1 MKKVGIVVV
10 TYNRLALL
18 KEAIDSLRNQIYTNR
33 EIVVVNNGSTDGTQE
48 WLNAQK
54 DIIVITQQN
63 QGGAGGFFT
72 GMKYVAE
79 HDYDYC
85 WVMDDDVVCHSDALQ
100 ELVNA
105 YTKKPNIGFVCSK
118 VIGINGCPM
127 NTPTVDD
134 RPTSNGDADFTDLIA
149 ESMIKVKTAT
159 FVSVLCSVKTIKE
172 VGLPYKEFFIW
183 GDDTEYTNRI
193 SLNHECYMACRS
205 VVVHKRAI
213 QGPLSFETETDP
225 SRRKMYF
232 YEMRNEAFIEFK
244 YNKLYLNRR
253 MRFRYYVRRYWL
265 SFLLL
270 MRGNFAHAALIIK
283 STNASWFFSPIVQY
297 PYNAEESHI
306 ESTIKEKNH

>member
-1 MKKVGIVVV
+1 MKRVGIVVV

-63 QGGAGGFFT
+63 LGGAGGFFT

-79 HDYDYC
+79 HNYDYC
-85 WVMDDDVVCHSDALQ
+85 WIMDDDVVCQTDALQ

-105 YTKKPNIGFVCSK
+105 YNRKPNIGFVCSK

-134 RPTSNGDADFTDLIA
+134 RPSSNGHADFTDLIT

-159 FVSVLCSVKTIKE
+159 FVSVLCSVNTIKE

-183 GDDTEYTNRI
+183 ADDTEYTNRI
-193 SLNHECYMACRS
+193 SLHHECYMTCKS
-205 VVVHKRAI
+205 VVVHKRPI
-213 QGPLSFETETDP
+213 QRPLSFDEEPNP
-225 SRRKMYF
+225 SRKKMYF
-232 YEMRNEAFIEFK
+232 YLMRNIAFVEFK
-244 YNKLYLNRR
+244 YNNQYRNRTSRLLFYL
-253 MRFRYYVRRYWL
+253 RRYWISL
-265 SFLLL
+265 LLL

-283 STNASWFFSPIVQY
+283 STNALWFFSPIVQY

>member
-1 MKKVGIVVV
+1 MKRVGIVVV

-54 DIIVITQQN
+54 DIIIITQQN
-63 QGGAGGFFT
+63 LGGAGGFFT

-85 WVMDDDVVCHSDALQ
+85 WIMDDDVVCHSDALQ
-100 ELVNA
+100 ELVSA
-105 YTKKPNIGFVCSK
+105 YNKKPNIGFVCSK

-193 SLNHECYMACRS
+193 SLHHECYMVCKS

-213 QGPLSFETETDP
+213 QGPLSFETETNP
-225 SRRKMYF
+225 LRQKMYF
-232 YEMRNEAFIEFK
+232 YMMRNDAFIEFK

-253 MRFRYYVRRYWL
+253 MRFRYYVRQYKYALSLLLHGRRLQAMIVVRSVLAML
-265 SFLLL
+265 SF
-270 MRGNFAHAALIIK
+270 NPTI
-283 STNASWFFSPIVQY
+283 QY
-297 PYNAEESHI
+297 PS
-306 ESTIKEKNH
+306 

>member
-63 QGGAGGFFT
+63 LGGAGGFFT

-105 YTKKPNIGFVCSK
+105 YTKKTDIGFVCSK
-118 VIGINGCPM
+118 VVGINGCPM

-134 RPTSNGDADFTDLIA
+134 RPSSNGEADYSDLIA

-193 SLNHECYMACRS
+193 SLHHECYMVCKS

-213 QGPLSFETETDP
+213 QGPLSFETETNP
-225 SRRKMYF
+225 LRQKMYF
-232 YEMRNEAFIEFK
+232 YMMRNDAFIEFK

-253 MRFRYYVRRYWL
+253 MRFRYYVRQYKYALSLLLHGRRLQAMIVVRSVLAML
-265 SFLLL
+265 SF
-270 MRGNFAHAALIIK
+270 NPTI
-283 STNASWFFSPIVQY
+283 QY
-297 PYNAEESHI
+297 PS
-306 ESTIKEKNH
+306 

>member
-63 QGGAGGFFT
+63 LGGAGGFFT

-79 HDYDYC
+79 HDYDDC
-85 WVMDDDVVCHSDALQ
+85 WIMDDDVVCHSDALQ
-100 ELVNA
+100 ELVSA
-105 YTKKPNIGFVCSK
+105 YNKKPNIGFVCSK

-134 RPTSNGDADFTDLIA
+134 RPSSNGDADFTDLIT

-183 GDDTEYTNRI
+183 GDNTEYTNRI
-193 SLNHECYMACRS
+193 SLHHECYMVCKS

-213 QGPLSFETETDP
+213 QGPLFFETETNP
-225 SRRKMYF
+225 LRQKMYF
-232 YEMRNEAFIEFK
+232 YMMRNDAFIEFK

-253 MRFRYYVRRYWL
+253 MRFRYYVRQYKYALSLLLHGRRLQAMIVVRSVLAML
-265 SFLLL
+265 SF
-270 MRGNFAHAALIIK
+270 NPTI
-283 STNASWFFSPIVQY
+283 QY
-297 PYNAEESHI
+297 PS
-306 ESTIKEKNH
+306 

>member
-1 MKKVGIVVV
+1 MKRVGIVVV

-63 QGGAGGFFT
+63 LGGAGGFFT

-85 WVMDDDVVCHSDALQ
+85 WIMDDDVVCHSDALQ
-100 ELVNA
+100 ELVSA
-105 YTKKPNIGFVCSK
+105 YNKKPNIGFVCSK

-159 FVSVLCSVKTIKE
+159 FVSVLCSVKTINE

-193 SLNHECYMACRS
+193 SLHHECYMVCKS

-213 QGPLSFETETDP
+213 QGPLSFETETNP
-225 SRRKMYF
+225 LRQKMYF
-232 YEMRNEAFIEFK
+232 YMMRNDAFIEFK

-253 MRFRYYVRRYWL
+253 MRFRYYVRQYKYALSLLLHGRRLQAMIVVRSVLAML
-265 SFLLL
+265 SF
-270 MRGNFAHAALIIK
+270 NPTI
-283 STNASWFFSPIVQY
+283 QY
-297 PYNAEESHI
+297 PS
-306 ESTIKEKNH
+306 

>member
-63 QGGAGGFFT
+63 LGGAGGFFT

-85 WVMDDDVVCHSDALQ
+85 WIMDDDVVCHSDALQ
-100 ELVNA
+100 ELVSA
-105 YTKKPNIGFVCSK
+105 YNKKPNIGFVCSK

-213 QGPLSFETETDP
+213 QGPLFFETETNP
-225 SRRKMYF
+225 LRQKMYF
-232 YEMRNEAFIEFK
+232 YMMRNDAFIEFK

-253 MRFRYYVRRYWL
+253 MRFRYYVRQYKYALSLLLHGRRLQAMIVVRSVLAML
-265 SFLLL
+265 SF
-270 MRGNFAHAALIIK
+270 NPTI
-283 STNASWFFSPIVQY
+283 QY
-297 PYNAEESHI
+297 PS
-306 ESTIKEKNH
+306 

>member
-1 MKKVGIVVV
+1 MKRVGIVVV

-18 KEAIDSLRNQIYTNR
+18 KESIDSLRNQTYLNR
-33 EIVVVNNGSTDGTQE
+33 DIVVVNNGSTDGTLE
-48 WLNAQK
+48 WLNSQK
-54 DIIVITQQN
+54 DLIVITQQN
-63 QGGAGGFFT
+63 LGGAGGFFT

-85 WVMDDDVVCHSDALQ
+85 WIMDDDVVCHSDALQ
-100 ELVNA
+100 ELVSA
-105 YTKKPNIGFVCSK
+105 YNKKPNIGFVCSK

-213 QGPLSFETETDP
+213 QGALSFETETNP
-225 SRRKMYF
+225 LRQKMYF
-232 YEMRNEAFIEFK
+232 YMMRNDAFIEFK

-253 MRFRYYVRRYWL
+253 MRFRYYVRQYKYALSLLLHGRRLQAMIVVRSVLAML
-265 SFLLL
+265 SF
-270 MRGNFAHAALIIK
+270 NPTI
-283 STNASWFFSPIVQY
+283 QY
-297 PYNAEESHI
+297 PS
-306 ESTIKEKNH
+306 

>member
-63 QGGAGGFFT
+63 LGGAGGFFT

-79 HDYDYC
+79 HEYDYC
-85 WVMDDDVVCHSDALQ
+85 WIMDDDVVCHSDALQ
-100 ELVNA
+100 ELVSA
-105 YTKKPNIGFVCSK
+105 YNKKPNIGFVCSK

-149 ESMIKVKTAT
+149 ESIIKVKTAT
-159 FVSVLCSVKTIKE
+159 FVSVLCSVKTINE

-193 SLNHECYMACRS
+193 SLHHECYMVCKS

-213 QGPLSFETETDP
+213 QGSLSFETETNP
-225 SRRKMYF
+225 SRQKMYF
-232 YEMRNEAFIEFK
+232 YMMRNVAFIEFK

-253 MRFRYYVRRYWL
+253 MRFRYYVRQYKYALSLLLHGRRLQAMIVVRSVLAML
-265 SFLLL
+265 SF
-270 MRGNFAHAALIIK
+270 NPTI
-283 STNASWFFSPIVQY
+283 QY
-297 PYNAEESHI
+297 PS
-306 ESTIKEKNH
+306 

>member
-1 MKKVGIVVV
+1 MKRVGIVVV

-18 KEAIDSLRNQIYTNR
+18 KEAIDSLRNQTYLNR
-33 EIVVVNNGSTDGTQE
+33 DIVVVNNGSTDGTLE
-48 WLNAQK
+48 WLNSQK
-54 DIIVITQQN
+54 DLIVITQQN
-63 QGGAGGFFT
+63 LGGAGGFFT

-85 WVMDDDVVCHSDALQ
+85 WIMDDDVVCHSDALQ
-100 ELVNA
+100 ELVSA
-105 YTKKPNIGFVCSK
+105 YNKKPNIGFVCSK

-213 QGPLSFETETDP
+213 QGALSFETETDP
-225 SRRKMYF
+225 
-232 YEMRNEAFIEFK
+232 
-244 YNKLYLNRR
+244 
-253 MRFRYYVRRYWL
+253 
-265 SFLLL
+265 
-270 MRGNFAHAALIIK
+270 
-283 STNASWFFSPIVQY
+283 
-297 PYNAEESHI
+297 
-306 ESTIKEKNH
+306 

>member
-63 QGGAGGFFT
+63 LGGAGGFFT

-79 HDYDYC
+79 HEYDYC

-100 ELVNA
+100 ELVSA
-105 YTKKPNIGFVCSK
+105 YNKKPNIGFVCSK

-213 QGPLSFETETDP
+213 QGPLFFETETNP
-225 SRRKMYF
+225 LRQKMYF
-232 YEMRNEAFIEFK
+232 YKMRNEAFIEFK

-253 MRFRYYVRRYWL
+253 MRFRYYVRQYKYALSLLLHGRRLQAMIVVRSVLAML
-265 SFLLL
+265 SF
-270 MRGNFAHAALIIK
+270 NPTI
-283 STNASWFFSPIVQY
+283 QY
-297 PYNAEESHI
+297 PS
-306 ESTIKEKNH
+306 

>member
-63 QGGAGGFFT
+63 LGGAGGFFT

-79 HDYDYC
+79 HEYDYC

-213 QGPLSFETETDP
+213 QGPLFFETETNP
-225 SRRKMYF
+225 LRQKMYF
-232 YEMRNEAFIEFK
+232 YMMRNDAFIEFK

-253 MRFRYYVRRYWL
+253 MRFRYYVRQYKYALSLLLHGRRLQAMIVVRSVLAML
-265 SFLLL
+265 SF
-270 MRGNFAHAALIIK
+270 NPTI
-283 STNASWFFSPIVQY
+283 QY
-297 PYNAEESHI
+297 PS
-306 ESTIKEKNH
+306 

>member
-63 QGGAGGFFT
+63 LGGAGGFFT

-85 WVMDDDVVCHSDALQ
+85 WIMDDDVVCQTDALQ

-105 YTKKPNIGFVCSK
+105 YNRKPNIGFVCSK

-134 RPTSNGDADFTDLIA
+134 RPSSNGDADFTDLIT

-213 QGPLSFETETDP
+213 QGPLFFETETNP
-225 SRRKMYF
+225 LRQKMYF
-232 YEMRNEAFIEFK
+232 YMMRNDAFIEFK

-253 MRFRYYVRRYWL
+253 MRFRYYVRQYKYALSLLLHGRRLQAMIVVRSVLAML
-265 SFLLL
+265 SF
-270 MRGNFAHAALIIK
+270 NPTI
-283 STNASWFFSPIVQY
+283 QY
-297 PYNAEESHI
+297 PS
-306 ESTIKEKNH
+306 

>member
-105 YTKKPNIGFVCSK
+105 YTKKTDIGFVCSK
-118 VIGINGCPM
+118 VVGINGCPI

-134 RPTSNGDADFTDLIA
+134 RPSSNGEADYSDLIA

-183 GDDTEYTNRI
+183 ADDTEYTNRI
-193 SLNHECYMACRS
+193 SLHYDCYMACKS

-213 QGPLSFETETDP
+213 QGALSFETETNP
-225 SRRKMYF
+225 SRQKMYF
-232 YEMRNEAFIEFK
+232 YMMRNVAFTDFK
-244 YNKLYLNRR
+244 YNKLYKNRS
-253 MRFRYYVRRYWL
+253 MRFRYYLRQYKYAF
-265 SFLLL
+265 SLL
-270 MRGNFAHAALIIK
+270 MQGRRSQAKIVIK
-283 STNASWFFSPIVQY
+283 STYALCFFHPKIQY
-297 PYNAEESHI
+297 PVLSIDRTAQ
-306 ESTIKEKNH
+306 

>member
-33 EIVVVNNGSTDGTQE
+33 EIVVVNNGSTDGTLE
-48 WLNAQK
+48 WLNSQK
-54 DIIVITQQN
+54 DLIVITQQN
-63 QGGAGGFFT
+63 LGGAGGFFT

-85 WVMDDDVVCHSDALQ
+85 WIMDDDVVCHSDALQ
-100 ELVNA
+100 ELVSA
-105 YTKKPNIGFVCSK
+105 YNKKPNIGFVCSK

-134 RPTSNGDADFTDLIA
+134 RPSSNGDADFTDLIA

-193 SLNHECYMACRS
+193 SLHHECYMVCKS

-213 QGPLSFETETDP
+213 QGPLSFETETNP
-225 SRRKMYF
+225 LRQKMYF
-232 YEMRNEAFIEFK
+232 YMMRNDAFIEFK

-253 MRFRYYVRRYWL
+253 MRFRYYVRQYKYALSLLLHGRRLQAMIVVRSVLAML
-265 SFLLL
+265 SF
-270 MRGNFAHAALIIK
+270 NPTI
-283 STNASWFFSPIVQY
+283 QY
-297 PYNAEESHI
+297 PS
-306 ESTIKEKNH
+306 

>member
-1 MKKVGIVVV
+1 MKRVGIVVV

-18 KEAIDSLRNQIYTNR
+18 KEAIDSLRNQTYSNR

-48 WLNAQK
+48 WLNSQK
-54 DIIVITQQN
+54 DLITITQEN
-63 QGGAGGFFT
+63 LGGAGGFFT

-85 WVMDDDVVCHSDALQ
+85 WVMDDDVVCQTDALQ
-100 ELVNA
+100 ELINA
-105 YTKKPNIGFVCSK
+105 YNRKPNIGFVCSK

-134 RPTSNGDADFTDLIA
+134 RHSSNGDADFTDLIA

-159 FVSVLCSVKTIKE
+159 FVSVLCSVRTIKE

-183 GDDTEYTNRI
+183 ADDTEYTNRI
-193 SLNHECYMACRS
+193 SLHYDCYMACKS
-205 VVVHKRAI
+205 VVIHKRAI
-213 QGPLSFETETDP
+213 QGALSFETETNP
-225 SRRKMYF
+225 SRKKMYF
-232 YEMRNEAFIEFK
+232 YLMRNIAFVEFK
-244 YNKLYLNRR
+244 YNNQYRNRTSRLLFYL
-253 MRFRYYVRRYWL
+253 RRYWFSL
-265 SFLLL
+265 LLL

-283 STNASWFFSPIVQY
+283 STNALWFFSPIVQY
-297 PYNAEESHI
+297 PYHAEESHI

>member
-1 MKKVGIVVV
+1 MKRVGIVVV

-18 KEAIDSLRNQIYTNR
+18 KEAIDSLRNQTYLNR
-33 EIVVVNNGSTDGTQE
+33 DIVVVNNGSTDGTLE
-48 WLNAQK
+48 WLNSQK
-54 DIIVITQQN
+54 DLIVITQQN
-63 QGGAGGFFT
+63 LGGAGGFFT

-85 WVMDDDVVCHSDALQ
+85 WIMDDDVVCHSDALQ
-100 ELVNA
+100 ELVSA
-105 YTKKPNIGFVCSK
+105 YNKKPNIGFVCSK

-159 FVSVLCSVKTIKE
+159 FVSVLCSVKTINE

-193 SLNHECYMACRS
+193 SLHHECYMVCKS

-213 QGPLSFETETDP
+213 QGPLSFETETNP
-225 SRRKMYF
+225 LRQKMYF
-232 YEMRNEAFIEFK
+232 YMMRNDAFIEFK

-253 MRFRYYVRRYWL
+253 MRFRYYVRQYKYALSLLLHGRRLQAMIVVRSVLAML
-265 SFLLL
+265 SF
-270 MRGNFAHAALIIK
+270 NPTI
-283 STNASWFFSPIVQY
+283 QY
-297 PYNAEESHI
+297 PS
-306 ESTIKEKNH
+306 

>member
-63 QGGAGGFFT
+63 LGGAGGFFT

-79 HDYDYC
+79 HNYDYC
-85 WVMDDDVVCHSDALQ
+85 WIMDDDVVCQTDALQ

-105 YTKKPNIGFVCSK
+105 YNRKPNIGFVCSK

-134 RPTSNGDADFTDLIA
+134 RPSSNGDADFTDLIT

-193 SLNHECYMACRS
+193 SLHYDCYMACKS

-213 QGPLSFETETDP
+213 QGALSFETETNP
-225 SRRKMYF
+225 SRQKMYF
-232 YEMRNEAFIEFK
+232 YMMRNVAFIEFK

-253 MRFRYYVRRYWL
+253 MRFRYYVRQYKYALSLLLHGRRLQAMIVVRSVLAML
-265 SFLLL
+265 SF
-270 MRGNFAHAALIIK
+270 NPTI
-283 STNASWFFSPIVQY
+283 QY
-297 PYNAEESHI
+297 PS
-306 ESTIKEKNH
+306 

>member
-1 MKKVGIVVV
+1 MKRVGIVVV

-18 KEAIDSLRNQIYTNR
+18 KEAIDSLRNQTYLNR
-33 EIVVVNNGSTDGTQE
+33 DIVVVNNGSTDGTLE
-48 WLNAQK
+48 WLNSQK
-54 DIIVITQQN
+54 DLIVITQQN
-63 QGGAGGFFT
+63 LGGAGGFFT

-85 WVMDDDVVCHSDALQ
+85 WIMDDDVVCHSDALQ
-100 ELVNA
+100 ELVSA
-105 YTKKPNIGFVCSK
+105 YNKKPNIGFVCSK

-159 FVSVLCSVKTIKE
+159 FVSVLCSVKTINE

-193 SLNHECYMACRS
+193 SLHHECYMVCKS

-213 QGPLSFETETDP
+213 QGSLSFETETDP

-253 MRFRYYVRRYWL
+253 MRFRYYVRQYKYALSLLLHGRRLQAMIVVRSVLAML
-265 SFLLL
+265 SF
-270 MRGNFAHAALIIK
+270 NPTI
-283 STNASWFFSPIVQY
+283 QY
-297 PYNAEESHI
+297 PS
-306 ESTIKEKNH
+306 

>member
-1 MKKVGIVVV
+1 MKRVGIVVV

-63 QGGAGGFFT
+63 LGGAGGFFT

-118 VIGINGCPM
+118 VVGINGCPM

-134 RPTSNGDADFTDLIA
+134 RPSSNGEADYSDLIA
-149 ESMIKVKTAT
+149 ESMIKVKEAT
-159 FVSVLCSVKTIKE
+159 FVSFLCSVKTIKE

-193 SLNHECYMACRS
+193 SLHHECYMVCKS

-213 QGPLSFETETDP
+213 QGPLSFETETNP
-225 SRRKMYF
+225 SRQKMYF
-232 YEMRNEAFIEFK
+232 YKMRNSAFIDFK
-244 YNKLYLNRR
+244 YSKLCKNRS
-253 MRFRYYVRRYWL
+253 MRFRYYLRQYKYAV
-265 SFLLL
+265 SLL
-270 MRGNFAHAALIIK
+270 MHGRYRQAKIVFKSILALPSFYPTI
-283 STNASWFFSPIVQY
+283 QY
-297 PYNAEESHI
+297 PDI
-306 ESTIKEKNH
+306 V

>member
-63 QGGAGGFFT
+63 LGGAGGFFT

-105 YTKKPNIGFVCSK
+105 YTKKTDIGFVCSK
-118 VIGINGCPM
+118 VVGINGCPM

-134 RPTSNGDADFTDLIA
+134 RPSSNGEADYSDLIA
-149 ESMIKVKTAT
+149 ESMIKVKEAT
-159 FVSVLCSVKTIKE
+159 FVSFLCSVKTIKE

-213 QGPLSFETETDP
+213 QGPLFFETETNP
-225 SRRKMYF
+225 LRQKMYF
-232 YEMRNEAFIEFK
+232 YMMRNDAFIEFK

-253 MRFRYYVRRYWL
+253 MRFRYYVRQYKYALSLLLHGRRLQAMIVVRSVLALL
-265 SFLLL
+265 SF
-270 MRGNFAHAALIIK
+270 NPTI
-283 STNASWFFSPIVQY
+283 QY
-297 PYNAEESHI
+297 PS
-306 ESTIKEKNH
+306 

>member
-1 MKKVGIVVV
+1 MKRVGVVV
-10 TYNRLALL
+10 TFNRLALL
-18 KEAIDSLRNQIYTNR
+18 KEAIDSLRNQTYLNR
-33 EIVVVNNGSTDGTQE
+33 DIVVVNNGSTDGTLE
-48 WLNAQK
+48 WLNSQK
-54 DIIVITQQN
+54 DLIIITQQN
-63 QGGAGGFFT
+63 LGGAGGFFT

-79 HDYDYC
+79 HNYDYC
-85 WVMDDDVVCHSDALQ
+85 WIMDDDVVCHSDALQ

-105 YTKKPNIGFVCSK
+105 YDKKPNIGFVCSK

-134 RPTSNGDADFTDLIA
+134 RPSSNGDADFTDLIT

-193 SLNHECYMACRS
+193 SLHHECYMVCKS

-213 QGPLSFETETDP
+213 QGPLFFETETNP
-225 SRRKMYF
+225 LRQKMYF
-232 YEMRNEAFIEFK
+232 YMMRNDAFIEFK

-253 MRFRYYVRRYWL
+253 MRFRYYVRQYKYALSLLLHGRRLQAMIVVRSVLALL
-265 SFLLL
+265 SF
-270 MRGNFAHAALIIK
+270 NPTI
-283 STNASWFFSPIVQY
+283 QY
-297 PYNAEESHI
+297 PS
-306 ESTIKEKNH
+306 

>member
-1 MKKVGIVVV
+1 MKRVGIVVV
-10 TYNRLALL
+10 TFNRLALL
-18 KEAIDSLRNQIYTNR
+18 KEAIDSLRNQTYLNR
-33 EIVVVNNGSTDGTQE
+33 DIVVVNNGSTDGTLE
-48 WLNAQK
+48 WLNSQK
-54 DIIVITQQN
+54 DLIIITQQN
-63 QGGAGGFFT
+63 LGGAGGFFT

-79 HDYDYC
+79 HNYDYC
-85 WVMDDDVVCHSDALQ
+85 WIMDDDVVCHSDALQ

-105 YTKKPNIGFVCSK
+105 YDKKPNIGFVCSK

-134 RPTSNGDADFTDLIA
+134 RPSSNGDADFTDLIT

-193 SLNHECYMACRS
+193 SLHHECYMVCKS

-213 QGPLSFETETDP
+213 QGPLFFETETNP
-225 SRRKMYF
+225 LRQKMYF
-232 YEMRNEAFIEFK
+232 YMMRNDAFIEFK

-253 MRFRYYVRRYWL
+253 MRFRYYVRQYKYALSLLLHGRRLQAMIVVRSVLAML
-265 SFLLL
+265 SF
-270 MRGNFAHAALIIK
+270 NPTI
-283 STNASWFFSPIVQY
+283 QY
-297 PYNAEESHI
+297 PS
-306 ESTIKEKNH
+306 

>member
-63 QGGAGGFFT
+63 LGGAGGFFS

-79 HDYDYC
+79 HEYDYC

-213 QGPLSFETETDP
+213 QGPLFFETETNP
-225 SRRKMYF
+225 LRQKMYF
-232 YEMRNEAFIEFK
+232 YMMRNDAFIEFK

-253 MRFRYYVRRYWL
+253 MRFRYYVRQYKYALSLLLHGRRLQAMIVVRSVLAML
-265 SFLLL
+265 SF
-270 MRGNFAHAALIIK
+270 NPTI
-283 STNASWFFSPIVQY
+283 QY
-297 PYNAEESHI
+297 PS
-306 ESTIKEKNH
+306 

>member
-63 QGGAGGFFT
+63 LGGAGGFFT

-85 WVMDDDVVCHSDALQ
+85 WVMDDDVVCQTDALQ

-105 YTKKPNIGFVCSK
+105 YNRKPNIGFVCSK

-134 RPTSNGDADFTDLIA
+134 RPSSNGEADYSDLIA

-193 SLNHECYMACRS
+193 SLHHECYMVCKS

-213 QGPLSFETETDP
+213 QGSLSFETETDP

-253 MRFRYYVRRYWL
+253 MRFRYYVRQYKYALSLLLHGRRLQAMIVVRSVLALL
-265 SFLLL
+265 SF
-270 MRGNFAHAALIIK
+270 NPTI
-283 STNASWFFSPIVQY
+283 QY
-297 PYNAEESHI
+297 PS
-306 ESTIKEKNH
+306 

>member
-63 QGGAGGFFT
+63 LGGAGGFFT

-79 HDYDYC
+79 HEYDYC

-105 YTKKPNIGFVCSK
+105 YTKKTDIGFVCSK
-118 VIGINGCPM
+118 VVGINGCPM

-134 RPTSNGDADFTDLIA
+134 RPSSNGEADYSDLIA

-193 SLNHECYMACRS
+193 SLHHECYMVCKS

-213 QGPLSFETETDP
+213 QGSLSFETETDP

-232 YEMRNEAFIEFK
+232 YKMRNEAFIEFK

-253 MRFRYYVRRYWL
+253 MRFRYYVRQYKYAL
-265 SFLLL
+265 SLLL
-270 MRGNFAHAALIIK
+270 HGRRLQAM
-283 STNASWFFSPIVQY
+283 IVVRSVLAMLTFNPTIQY
-297 PYNAEESHI
+297 PS
-306 ESTIKEKNH
+306 

>member
-63 QGGAGGFFT
+63 LGGAGGFFT

-79 HDYDYC
+79 HNYDYC
-85 WVMDDDVVCHSDALQ
+85 WIMDDDVVCKTDALQ

-105 YTKKPNIGFVCSK
+105 YNRKPNIGFVCSK

-134 RPTSNGDADFTDLIA
+134 RPSSNGDADFTDLIT

-193 SLNHECYMACRS
+193 SLHHECYMVCKS

-232 YEMRNEAFIEFK
+232 YKMRNEAFIEFK

-253 MRFRYYVRRYWL
+253 MRFRYYVRQYKYALSLLLHGRRLQAMIVVRSVLAML
-265 SFLLL
+265 SF
-270 MRGNFAHAALIIK
+270 NPTI
-283 STNASWFFSPIVQY
+283 QY
-297 PYNAEESHI
+297 PS
-306 ESTIKEKNH
+306 

>member
-63 QGGAGGFFT
+63 LGGAGGFFT

-79 HDYDYC
+79 HEYDYC

-118 VIGINGCPM
+118 VVGINGCPM

-134 RPTSNGDADFTDLIA
+134 RPSSNGEADYSDLIA

-213 QGPLSFETETDP
+213 QGPLFFETETNP
-225 SRRKMYF
+225 LRQKMYF
-232 YEMRNEAFIEFK
+232 YMMRNDAFIEFK

-253 MRFRYYVRRYWL
+253 MRFRYYVRQYKYALSLLLHGRRLQAMIVVRSVLAML
-265 SFLLL
+265 SF
-270 MRGNFAHAALIIK
+270 NPTI
-283 STNASWFFSPIVQY
+283 QY
-297 PYNAEESHI
+297 PS
-306 ESTIKEKNH
+306 

>member
-105 YTKKPNIGFVCSK
+105 YTKKTDIGFVCSK
-118 VIGINGCPM
+118 VVGINGCPM

-134 RPTSNGDADFTDLIA
+134 RPSSNGEADYSDLIA

-193 SLNHECYMACRS
+193 SLHHECYMVCKS

-213 QGPLSFETETDP
+213 QGSLSFETETDP

-253 MRFRYYVRRYWL
+253 MRFRYYVRQYKYALSLLLHGRRLQAMIVVRSVLALL
-265 SFLLL
+265 SF
-270 MRGNFAHAALIIK
+270 NPTI
-283 STNASWFFSPIVQY
+283 QY
-297 PYNAEESHI
+297 PS
-306 ESTIKEKNH
+306 

>member
-63 QGGAGGFFT
+63 LGGAGGFFT

-105 YTKKPNIGFVCSK
+105 YTKKTDIGFVCSK
-118 VIGINGCPM
+118 VVGINGCPM

-134 RPTSNGDADFTDLIA
+134 RPSSNGEADYSDLIA

-193 SLNHECYMACRS
+193 SLHHECYMACRS
-205 VVVHKRAI
+205 VVVHERAI
-213 QGPLSFETETDP
+213 QGALSFETETDP

-253 MRFRYYVRRYWL
+253 MRFRYYVRQYKYALSLLLHGRRLQAMIVVRSVLAML
-265 SFLLL
+265 SF
-270 MRGNFAHAALIIK
+270 NPTI
-283 STNASWFFSPIVQY
+283 QY
-297 PYNAEESHI
+297 PS
-306 ESTIKEKNH
+306 

>member
-1 MKKVGIVVV
+1 MKRVGIVVV

-63 QGGAGGFFT
+63 LGGAGGFFT

-85 WVMDDDVVCHSDALQ
+85 WIMDDDVVCHSDALQ

-105 YTKKPNIGFVCSK
+105 YDKKPNIGFVCSK

-134 RPTSNGDADFTDLIA
+134 RPSSNGDADFTDLIT

-193 SLNHECYMACRS
+193 SLHHECYMVCKS

-213 QGPLSFETETDP
+213 QGPLFFETETNP
-225 SRRKMYF
+225 LRQKMYF
-232 YEMRNEAFIEFK
+232 YMMRNDAFIEFK

-253 MRFRYYVRRYWL
+253 MRFRYYVRQYKYALSLLLHGRRLQAMIVVRSVLAML
-265 SFLLL
+265 SF
-270 MRGNFAHAALIIK
+270 NPTI
-283 STNASWFFSPIVQY
+283 QY
-297 PYNAEESHI
+297 PS
-306 ESTIKEKNH
+306 

>member
-63 QGGAGGFFT
+63 LGGAGGFFT

-79 HDYDYC
+79 HEYDYC

-105 YTKKPNIGFVCSK
+105 YTKKTDIGFVCSK
-118 VIGINGCPM
+118 VVGINGCPM

-134 RPTSNGDADFTDLIA
+134 RPSSNGEADYSDLIA

-193 SLNHECYMACRS
+193 SLHHECYMVCKS

-213 QGPLSFETETDP
+213 QGSLSFETETDP

-253 MRFRYYVRRYWL
+253 MRFRYYVRQYKYAL
-265 SFLLL
+265 SLLL
-270 MRGNFAHAALIIK
+270 HGRRLQAM
-283 STNASWFFSPIVQY
+283 IVVRSVLAMLTFNPTIQY
-297 PYNAEESHI
+297 PS
-306 ESTIKEKNH
+306 

>member
-18 KEAIDSLRNQIYTNR
+18 KEAIDSLRNQTYLNR
-33 EIVVVNNGSTDGTQE
+33 DIVVVNNGSTDGTLE
-48 WLNAQK
+48 WLNSQK
-54 DIIVITQQN
+54 DLIIITQQN
-63 QGGAGGFFT
+63 LGGAGGFFT

-79 HDYDYC
+79 HNYDYC
-85 WVMDDDVVCHSDALQ
+85 WIMDDDVVCHSDALQ

-105 YTKKPNIGFVCSK
+105 YDKKPNIGFVCSK

-134 RPTSNGDADFTDLIA
+134 RPSSNGDADFTDLIT

-193 SLNHECYMACRS
+193 SLHHECYMVCKS

-213 QGPLSFETETDP
+213 QGPLFFETETNP
-225 SRRKMYF
+225 LRQKMYF
-232 YEMRNEAFIEFK
+232 YMMRNDAFIEFK

-253 MRFRYYVRRYWL
+253 MRFRYYVRQYKYALSLLLHGRRLQAMIVVRSVLALL
-265 SFLLL
+265 SF
-270 MRGNFAHAALIIK
+270 NPTI
-283 STNASWFFSPIVQY
+283 QY
-297 PYNAEESHI
+297 PS
-306 ESTIKEKNH
+306 

>member
-18 KEAIDSLRNQIYTNR
+18 KEAIDSLRNQTYLNR
-33 EIVVVNNGSTDGTQE
+33 DIVVVNNGSTDGTLE
-48 WLNAQK
+48 WLNSQK
-54 DIIVITQQN
+54 DLIIITQQN
-63 QGGAGGFFT
+63 LGGAGGFFT

-79 HDYDYC
+79 HNYDYC
-85 WVMDDDVVCHSDALQ
+85 WIMDDDVVCHSDALQ
-100 ELVNA
+100 ELVSA
-105 YTKKPNIGFVCSK
+105 YNKKPNIGFVCSK

-134 RPTSNGDADFTDLIA
+134 RPSSNGDADFTDLIT

-193 SLNHECYMACRS
+193 SLHHECYMVCKS

-213 QGPLSFETETDP
+213 QGPLFFETETNP
-225 SRRKMYF
+225 LRQKMYF
-232 YEMRNEAFIEFK
+232 YMMRNDAFIEFK

-253 MRFRYYVRRYWL
+253 MRFRYYVRQYKYALSLLLHGRRLQAMIVVRSVLALL
-265 SFLLL
+265 SF
-270 MRGNFAHAALIIK
+270 NPTI
-283 STNASWFFSPIVQY
+283 QY
-297 PYNAEESHI
+297 PS
-306 ESTIKEKNH
+306 